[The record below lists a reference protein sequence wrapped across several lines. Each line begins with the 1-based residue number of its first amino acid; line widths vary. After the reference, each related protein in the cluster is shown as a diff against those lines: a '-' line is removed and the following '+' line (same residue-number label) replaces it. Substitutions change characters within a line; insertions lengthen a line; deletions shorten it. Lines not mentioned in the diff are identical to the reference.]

1 VIEDCRGL
9 SDDAWESYSRW
20 QKSLV
25 AKNRGTDETPVAD
38 RSAAQQEFLRSAGH
52 SAHAAADV
60 LRDALRWPSNHGLAI
75 PDLRG
80 PLTVTDMRTPAAGWE
95 RMVHDSLAQ
104 PQTGEPAT
112 RAEAAQVL
120 FWVACSLRWLESGGF
135 QGSPVSMFTQRPLR
149 PLLPRDPGG
158 LDPSEI
164 LVLDGGTRDVLRG
177 LGGIPHVRSAH
188 NHHLLDCPTARA
200 WWRVEIAEQ
209 AASKSDGAL
218 SVADCHEALLPS
230 GCWRGWTTIAMTMAG
245 RLSAGPCA
253 AAFVSAATAH
263 RNRHGDWPTQ
273 AQARE
278 IASNVVR
285 RSADF
290 YAGMLDHRSLAQ
302 LAE

>member
-1 VIEDCRGL
+1 MTEDCRGL
-9 SDDAWESYSRW
+9 SEDAWESYSRW

-25 AKNRGTDETPVAD
+25 AKNRGTDETPAAD
-38 RSAAQQEFLRSAGH
+38 RSAAQQEFLRAAGH
-52 SAHAAADV
+52 SAHAAADA
-60 LRDALRWPSNHGLAI
+60 LRDALQCPSNQRLAI
-75 PDLRG
+75 PDLLG
-80 PLTVTDMRTPAAGWE
+80 SLTVTDMHTPATGWE
-95 RMVHDSLAQ
+95 RMVYDSMVQ
-104 PQTGEPAT
+104 PEAGKLAT

-135 QGSPVSMFTQRPLR
+135 QGSPVSMFTKRPLR
-149 PLLPRDPGG
+149 PLLARDPAG
-158 LDPSEI
+158 LDPSER
-164 LVLDGGTRDVLRG
+164 LVLDDGTRDVLRG

-209 AASKSDGAL
+209 GASNSDGTL

-230 GCWRGWTTIAMTMAG
+230 GCWRGWTTTAMTMAG
-245 RLSAGPCA
+245 RLSAGPCV
-253 AAFVSAATAH
+253 AAFISVARTH
-263 RNRHGDWPTQ
+263 RSQHGDWPTE

-278 IASNVVR
+278 IASNIVR

-290 YAGMLDHRSLAQ
+290 YAGMLDHRALAQ